1 MMFSWTTRI
10 ASGLFLDTRFNP
22 TNTAPV
28 FGADSLTTKLG
39 NEMSESTIKESLFSA
54 AMAAVTNGDKR
65 VDKAAKPM
73 ATQYCL
79 DGKATPYQDAFNDA
93 VLAYNEGKGNKTR
106 QAIISRAWALASKR
120 AYYFLGEGGFRL
132 SCPSVRS
139 GGEVSILPIKEARD
153 AAKAEQ
159 VAKTDKLLASIES
172 AKLRSEQARI
182 EKMRQATAESL
193 ANDLRETLA
202 LSGINLASVAKLIYN
217 TNETWAEF
225 VHAVEFVSTT
235 ETIAMATET
244 SIEAITQETC

>member
-1 MMFSWTTRI
+1 MNETT
-10 ASGLFLDTRFNP
+10 L
-22 TNTAPV
+22 
-28 FGADSLTTKLG
+28 
-39 NEMSESTIKESLFSA
+39 KESLFAA

-73 ATQYCL
+73 AIQYCL
-79 DGKATPYQDAFNDA
+79 DGNATPYQDAFNDA

-120 AYYFLGEGGFRL
+120 AYYFLGENGFRL

-172 AKLRSEQARI
+172 AKIRSEQTRI
-182 EKMRQATAESL
+182 EKMRQATAETI
-193 ANDLRETLA
+193 ANDIRETLA
-202 LSGINLASVAKLIYN
+202 LSGISLASVAKLIYN
-217 TNETWAEF
+217 TNETWAKF
-225 VHAVEFVSTT
+225 VQAVEFVATS
-235 ETIAMATET
+235 EAIAIASEV
-244 SIEAITQETC
+244 SIEAVTLETC